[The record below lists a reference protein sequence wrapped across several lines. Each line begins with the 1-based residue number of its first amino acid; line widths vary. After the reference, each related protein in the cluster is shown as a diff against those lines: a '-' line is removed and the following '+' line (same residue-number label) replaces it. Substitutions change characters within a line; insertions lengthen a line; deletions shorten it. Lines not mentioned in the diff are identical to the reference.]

1 MNPRLLSQET
11 RAAFRAEHL
20 AQQPSTAPLS
30 AAAGAALTAGVE
42 HLLLLC
48 VHAHV
53 RFRGVAAVE
62 QLRAAYRGLGLSVS
76 GGKHTHAAVF
86 GGANATLFIVNAA
99 DKPASVTVHG
109 RSRHFQLAMAPWD
122 VHIGALSGK
131 K

>member
-1 MNPRLLSQET
+1 MDEMRSIGTELRQYL
-11 RAAFRAEHL
+11 HL
-20 AQQPSTAPLS
+20 F
-30 AAAGAALTAGVE
+30 TAG
-42 HLLLLC
+42 
-48 VHAHV
+48 
-53 RFRGVAAVE
+53 E
-62 QLRAAYRGLGLSVS
+62 QGMDGLGLSVS